1 MDMLARGVP
10 CLIVPETDDATVLT
24 EISLSHLL
32 SGLGLSY
39 NQFVDACMLMGSDY
53 TAKGWRTMDPRSA
66 VEVARRGI
74 DWSLMDASGGGSMS
88 EGAALLR
95 GEGVSW
101 NAIVGEKQRAKW
113 DLGVPVKE
121 PENLTFFVTEHK
133 WPADWLHSLLLPS

>member
-1 MDMLARGVP
+1 
-10 CLIVPETDDATVLT
+10 
-24 EISLSHLL
+24 
-32 SGLGLSY
+32 
-39 NQFVDACMLMGSDY
+39 
-53 TAKGWRTMDPRSA
+53 
-66 VEVARRGI
+66 
-74 DWSLMDASGGGSMS
+74 MDASGGGSMS